1 MRILLT
7 GATGFIGRH
16 LAAEL
21 VARGHTVVGCARDRY
36 TAFKRYPNVGW
47 MRADFATD
55 QDVHDW
61 LPRLAGFNAVINAA
75 GVLHARPG
83 QSFDAVHVAG
93 PRALFAACARRG
105 IARVIHISALGCNPQ
120 ADRPYQSSKLELE
133 SILAS
138 FDMNWTVVRPSLV
151 FGDGND
157 AVAALR
163 ALARLPVIPL
173 VGDGSQ
179 RLQPIHIDDFC
190 VAVARLL
197 EAEDPDRHIV
207 ELAGPRAVTF
217 RELMTEMRRFETP
230 APAYFIGIPLSLL
243 RIAATL
249 AGYVGRSPLSHDH
262 LDMLERG
269 NVAADHGAA
278 QLLGRAPRDLRD
290 FEEIAASCD
299 DSGILRRNSG

>member
-1 MRILLT
+1 
-7 GATGFIGRH
+7 
-16 LAAEL
+16 
-21 VARGHTVVGCARDRY
+21 
-36 TAFKRYPNVGW
+36 

-61 LPRLAGFNAVINAA
+61 LPRLAGFDAVINAA
-75 GVLHARPG
+75 GILHARPG

-105 IARVIHISALGCNPQ
+105 IGRVIHLSALGCNAR

-133 SILAS
+133 SILAT
-138 FDMNWTVVRPSLV
+138 FDVNCTVVRPSLV

-157 AVAALR
+157 AIATLR

-179 RLQPIHIDDFC
+179 RLQPIHIDDLS

-197 EAEDPDRHIV
+197 EADETERRVV

-217 RELMTEMRRFETP
+217 REMMTELRRFETP
-230 APAYFIGIPLSLL
+230 APAYFIGIPLGLL

-249 AGYVGRSPLSHDH
+249 ADFVGLSALSHEH
-262 LDMLERG
+262 LDMLQRG
-269 NVAADHGAA
+269 NIAPGNGAA
-278 QLLGRAPRDLRD
+278 RLLGRAPRDLRD
-290 FEEIAASCD
+290 FEEVAASCD
-299 DSGILRRNSG
+299 EAGILRRNSG

>member
-16 LAAEL
+16 LAAAL
-21 VARGHTVVGCARDRY
+21 VARGHTVIGCARDRY
-36 TAFKRYPNVGW
+36 AAFKRYPNVGW

-75 GVLHARPG
+75 GILHARPG

-105 IARVIHISALGCNPQ
+105 IGRVIHISALGCNPR

-133 SILAS
+133 SILAT

-157 AVAALR
+157 AIATLR
-163 ALARLPVIPL
+163 ALARLPVVPL
-173 VGDGSQ
+173 IGDGSQ

-190 VAVARLL
+190 LAVARLL
-197 EAEDPDRHIV
+197 EAEAPARRIV
-207 ELAGPRAVTF
+207 ELAGPRAVAF
-217 RELMTEMRRFETP
+217 REMMAELRRLETP
-230 APAYFIGIPLSLL
+230 APAYFIGVPLSLL

-249 AGYVGRSPLSHDH
+249 AGFVGRSALSHDH

-269 NVAADHGAA
+269 NVASDNGAA
-278 QLLGRAPRDLRD
+278 RLLGRAPRDLRD

-299 DSGILRRNSG
+299 DTGILRRNTG

>member
-16 LAAEL
+16 LAAAL
-21 VARGHTVVGCARDRY
+21 VTRGHTVVGCARDRY
-36 TAFKRYPNVGW
+36 AAFKRYPNVGW

-75 GVLHARPG
+75 GILHARPG

-105 IARVIHISALGCNPQ
+105 IARVIHISALGCKPQ
-120 ADRPYQSSKLELE
+120 ADRQYQSSKLELE
-133 SILAS
+133 SILAT

-157 AVAALR
+157 AIATLR
-163 ALARLPVIPL
+163 ALARLPVVPL

-179 RLQPIHIDDFC
+179 RLQPIHVDDLC
-190 VAVARLL
+190 LAVVRLL
-197 EAEDPDRHIV
+197 EAEEPDRCVI

-217 RELMTEMRRFETP
+217 RELMTELHRLETP
-230 APAYFIGIPLSLL
+230 APAYFIGVPLSLL

-249 AGYVGRSPLSHDH
+249 AGFIGRSALSHDH
-262 LDMLERG
+262 LDLLERG
-269 NVAADHGAA
+269 NVAPDNGAER
-278 QLLGRAPRDLRD
+278 LLGRAPRDLHD
-290 FEEIAASCD
+290 FEETANNCGATRV
-299 DSGILRRNSG
+299 LRRNTV